1 MSFLNTVP
9 LVWGLLKEAK
19 HPNLVLSMATPADC
33 AEHLRRGEADLGLV
47 PVAEIAR
54 QGLPVLPGTCISSDG
69 PVRSILLISRKPW
82 EEIRTLA
89 GDANSRT
96 SVVLAQI
103 ILRDRF
109 GVAPTVRCQP
119 PVLEAMLANADAA
132 LLIGDSA
139 LHVDPDSLPYAVLD
153 LGEEWKLLTG
163 LPMVFAAWAGPA
175 ALEAPWLEAALRD
188 SLSHGQAN
196 VDDIV
201 EQVAATHGVD
211 AQMAHHYLTHHI
223 RFWLEEREMAGMAE
237 FLRRGRAHGLLPE
250 AAGNDSGRSE
260 TFEEVEQP

>member
-9 LVWGLLKEAK
+9 LVWGLLTERK
-19 HPNLVLSMATPADC
+19 HPNIVLSMATPADC
-33 AEHLRRGEADLGLV
+33 AEQLRKGEADLGLV

-54 QGLPVLPGTCISSDG
+54 QQLPVLPGSCISSDG
-69 PVRSILLISRKPW
+69 PVRSILLISQKPW
-82 EEIRTLA
+82 EEVSTLA

-109 GVAPTVRCQP
+109 GVAPTLSSQP
-119 PVLEAMLANADAA
+119 PVLEEMLANADAA

-139 LHVDPDSLPYAVLD
+139 LHVDPDSLPYQVLD
-153 LGEEWKLLTG
+153 LGEEWKRLTG

-188 SLSHGQAN
+188 SLCYGQAN

-201 EQVAATHGVD
+201 EQVSASHGVD

-223 RFWLEEREMAGMAE
+223 RFWLEERELAGMAE
-237 FLRRGRAHGLLPE
+237 FLRRARAHRLLPE
-250 AAGNDSGRSE
+250 SAGAQRSESE